1 MDLASKAEKVSR
13 LLDWLASEGCIINQK
28 IQYPAI
34 FQNGLIGLAA
44 NQVIELGEELTVI
57 TPQVIFSTELL
68 KNCEI
73 STIFDENL
81 DYFGKENPEWLD
93 NQFLALFVYEKIKA
107 TSKWQKFFDVMP
119 DEIENLCDW
128 SDDELEELFDEDL
141 ENDVQIR
148 RNKNKSSYNRLKEI
162 TEKYPGLFYRPVELS
177 EIEWSW
183 KIIWTRSFMRSPSHS
198 ALVPYSDF
206 INHGESNTS
215 FYFSDQKESEEPE
228 IPEDYDEIYETH
240 SIERFTTRD
249 LYEINFSSYESPD
262 EDLFEKAKTI
272 LIESDLLLK
281 EMKLN
286 KESKDKVKEIV
297 DPAANFIVALGQ
309 NERYDVGQQILFEYG
324 GYSNTSLLIHYG
336 FALEI
341 NRHEFYRLKVKISEI
356 LIKPQIKYLPLKYDP
371 ESYSLF
377 LINAKELNKSLVM
390 TLRASLWKPK
400 YQAQTFFRPKDLAL
414 ELKVMAKYCKILR
427 KILGKVCWDD
437 REDQIT
443 IKKGVRGLFA
453 VLNI

>member
-1 MDLASKAEKVSR
+1 
-13 LLDWLASEGCIINQK
+13 
-28 IQYPAI
+28 
-34 FQNGLIGLAA
+34 
-44 NQVIELGEELTVI
+44 
-57 TPQVIFSTELL
+57 
-68 KNCEI
+68 
-73 STIFDENL
+73 
-81 DYFGKENPEWLD
+81 
-93 NQFLALFVYEKIKA
+93 
-107 TSKWQKFFDVMP
+107 MP

-377 LINAKELNKSLVM
+377 LINAKELNKSLLDTV
-390 TLRASLWKPK
+390 TRVSCLI
-400 YQAQTFFRPKDLAL
+400 TF
-414 ELKVMAKYCKILR
+414 
-427 KILGKVCWDD
+427 CWNFFHNS
-437 REDQIT
+437 R
-443 IKKGVRGLFA
+443 L
-453 VLNI
+453 